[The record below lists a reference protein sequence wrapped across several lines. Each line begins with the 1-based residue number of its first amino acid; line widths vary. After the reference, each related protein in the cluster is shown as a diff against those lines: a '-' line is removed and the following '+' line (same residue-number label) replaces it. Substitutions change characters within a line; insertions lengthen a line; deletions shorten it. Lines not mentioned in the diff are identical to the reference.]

1 MANVKHAWR
10 AAALAAALLV
20 APAVSNADI
29 IVVIEG
35 ELTEND
41 FLAQDSS
48 GTFYY
53 DIFDFVSVGTDPIT
67 MTLSSGDFVPFYA
80 YSLGNPLPPWP
91 TGSDEP
97 YYGSP
102 PDIDPWF
109 QDYVCVLGTDPGSE
123 ILTFA
128 NPTAGQNFQVM
139 VSTCFYNEQET
150 PLGSYTLTI
159 ASNPTSVPE
168 PGSLALF
175 GIGLVGLALARRR
188 KRLY

>member
-1 MANVKHAWR
+1 MANVKHTWR
-10 AAALAAALLV
+10 VAALAAALLV

-29 IVVIEG
+29 IDVIEG
-35 ELTEND
+35 ELTVGD
-41 FLAQDSS
+41 LLAEDSN

-53 DIFDFVSVGTDPIT
+53 DIFDLVALGTDPIT
-67 MTLSSGDFVPFYA
+67 MTLSSGDFVPFFA
-80 YSLGNPLPPWP
+80 WSLGNPLPPWP
-91 TGSDEP
+91 EGSDEP
-97 YYGSP
+97 YLS
-102 PDIDPWF
+102 WF
-109 QDYVCVLGTDPGSE
+109 QDYACVLGDDPGNE
-123 ILTFA
+123 ILTFG

-139 VSTCFYNEQET
+139 VATCGYNEQET

-159 ASNPTSVPE
+159 ASNTTQVPE

>member
-41 FLAQDSS
+41 FLAQDS
-48 GTFYY
+48 GDEFGEFYY
-53 DIFDFVSVGTDPIT
+53 DIFEFVALGTDPIT
-67 MTLSSGDFVPFYA
+67 MTLSSEFFGPYLAWGFN
-80 YSLGNPLPPWP
+80 LGLPPWP
-91 TGSDEP
+91 PGSDVP
-97 YYGSP
+97 YTLFE
-102 PDIDPWF
+102 DDRCLA
-109 QDYVCVLGTDPGSE
+109 VPGSVSMN
-123 ILTFA
+123 FN
-128 NPTAGQNFQVM
+128 NPSAGQSFQVL
-139 VSTCFYNEQET
+139 VATCNYNPT